1 MDHVAEKCRDNAPID
16 PARPVRL
23 PGEGGLKR
31 RETQSAN
38 GVRLH
43 PSIARSLQEAEQRHG
58 LRLAQA
64 LI

>member
-1 MDHVAEKCRDNAPID
+1 
-16 PARPVRL
+16 VRL

-31 RETQSAN
+31 REAQSKN

-43 PSIARSLQEAEQRHG
+43 PSIARSLHDAEQRHG

-64 LI
+64 LV

>member
-1 MDHVAEKCRDNAPID
+1 VAERCRANAPID
-16 PARPVRL
+16 PAKPVRL

-31 RETQSAN
+31 RESQSRH

-43 PSIARSLQEAEQRHG
+43 PSIARSLQDAEQRHG

-64 LI
+64 LA